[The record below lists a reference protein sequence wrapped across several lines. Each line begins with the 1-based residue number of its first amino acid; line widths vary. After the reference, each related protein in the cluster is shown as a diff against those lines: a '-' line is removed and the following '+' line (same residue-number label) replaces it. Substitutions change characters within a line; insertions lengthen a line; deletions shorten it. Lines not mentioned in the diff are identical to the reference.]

1 MSSMIGDKL
10 KKGGGEGGPPSQTHP
25 QGAVLAM
32 LEAIKKAAQQMAKID
47 EGMAPY
53 VNRALSILEQGVGEV
68 ISKKKP
74 GAGDSP
80 EGSPME
86 MPGGGD
92 SKAPSE
98 GGGFPG

>member
-1 MSSMIGDKL
+1 MIGDKL
-10 KKGGGEGGPPSQTHP
+10 KKGGGGEDGPPSQTHP

-32 LEAIKKAAQQMAKID
+32 LEAIKKAAQQMSKID

-53 VNRALSILEQGVGEV
+53 VNRALSILEQGVGDV
-68 ISKKKP
+68 IAKKKP
-74 GAGDSP
+74 GPGGAP
-80 EGSPME
+80 EGGQME
-86 MPGGGD
+86 MPGGGGD